1 MGVECGCHRA
11 RNRVFEV
18 NIKPKEALM
27 DKKTKKLIVV
37 IIVVVISIA
46 CAVLGVSLGVPLE
59 ALVPIGTEIIDGLAV
74 GEQSEEVAPA
84 VFPVQSTL
92 PYATI

>member
-1 MGVECGCHRA
+1 
-11 RNRVFEV
+11 
-18 NIKPKEALM
+18 M

-74 GEQSEEVAPA
+74 GEQSEEVASA